1 MAIVESVYCI
11 QYFGSA
17 CQVSDDRSIVHVLC
31 RIPTD
36 HPCSLS
42 VAITWVWVS
51 AYADRIMHRADCIL
65 HIYIGHWDLEEAY
78 LLWPSQS

>member
-65 HIYIGHWDLEEAY
+65 HICIGHWGLRGSVSTLASE
-78 LLWPSQS
+78 S